1 MKLVRK
7 EHIVTRMLLE
17 KFVADDGMLRVYEKD
32 KSPRA
37 STPEKECV
45 ERDYFEFEYRG
56 VKTNNKYENWLSQ
69 IEGNGAAMLD
79 IIIQRPAVTRR
90 EDAEI
95 WAAFVASLFGR
106 TRKVRAHVSE
116 AMAQKFRQLVDRLD
130 SIQDLQLALLKQ
142 GELHSAD
149 DIRGAVTAIYTTMES
164 SPSYFFVSALPNRVR
179 MIAADLMTRD
189 WHTIDAAEGC
199 NFLLSDCP
207 VITYEVRDGRP
218 CPGTGFGNQATIAL
232 LPVSPK
238 HLFAASPH
246 SVMWPT
252 IFSPTAME
260 KVNRMIVNFAHRNV
274 YANGESEEVQ
284 KLVDAEINTIHFGK
298 NAFVPP
304 VR

>member
-1 MKLVRK
+1 
-7 EHIVTRMLLE
+7 MLLK
-17 KFVADDGMLRVYEKD
+17 KFVARDGMLRVYKKG

-37 STPEKECV
+37 STPEKECA
-45 ERDYFEFEYRG
+45 ERDYFEFEYRRI
-56 VKTNNKYENWLSQ
+56 KTNNKYENWLSQ

-79 IIIQRPAVTRR
+79 SIIQRRAITHR

-95 WAAFVASLFGR
+95 WAVFVASLFGR

-116 AMAQKFRQLVDRLD
+116 AMAQKFRQQVDNSD
-130 SIQDLQLALLKQ
+130 SIRDLQLSLLKQ
-142 GELHSAD
+142 GELHYAD
-149 DIRGAVTAIYTTMES
+149 DIRRAVTAIYTTMES

-207 VITYEVRDGRP
+207 VITYEVRNGKP
-218 CPGTGFGNQATIAL
+218 CPGTGFGNQATIVL

-246 SVMWPT
+246 RVMWPT
-252 IFSPTAME
+252 VFPPIAMAS
-260 KVNRMIVNFAHRNV
+260 VNRLIVNFAHRNV

-284 KLVDAEINTIHFGK
+284 KLVDAEINTIDFGK

-304 VR
+304 AR